1 MEDCMGGP
9 VIVVGG
15 GIAGLTTALEL
26 KRQGRAVRV
35 YEGTPHLGGRID
47 SVSDRGVIET
57 GMQFYYSSYTKTFE
71 LLRAFGLE
79 RELVPIHVR
88 GLMCRGGEIKP
99 FDKSWPWLGLLSG
112 PENLRLQAAVARQ
125 VLPLL
130 RMTPFDYRA
139 DDPLDRIDAAAY
151 FHALGGPSVV
161 ELAVRPMV
169 TSYAFTE
176 PEGHSLA
183 MILRIM
189 RLGAFSK
196 MYGLRRGNDSL
207 PRAMARELDVVHA
220 RVEEIVVDG
229 GQVRG
234 VVIDGER
241 GRETVE
247 ATEVVC
253 AVRGSQAGALLPGA
267 PLLAGAFDTLSYSNI
282 VLVNLHLDQSLKGPD
297 WTYVL
302 SRADGHRAA
311 FAVDLTRRSPSMF
324 PDDRSVL
331 QVVFADPEAGRL
343 LSASDADIVDLAASD
358 LEVFLPGVA
367 SSVRHTSVVRRVKA
381 LPNFPVGMFDRV
393 RQIQGMARE
402 IRGLHLAGDYLRAPL
417 CEGAVRSAHAA
428 VDAVLADSRPGR
440 RPQAPSERPSRC

>member
-1 MEDCMGGP
+1 MSVSP

-26 KRQGRAVRV
+26 QRRGRSVRV
-35 YEGTPHLGGRID
+35 YEGTPHVGGRID
-47 SVSDRGVIET
+47 SVSDQGVIET
-57 GMQFYYSSYTKTFE
+57 GMQFYYSSYARTFD
-71 LLRAFGLE
+71 LLRAFDLE
-79 RELVPIHVR
+79 RDLVPIHVR
-88 GLMCRGGEIKP
+88 GLMCRGGEIRP
-99 FDKSWPWLGLLSG
+99 FDKSWPWLRLLSG
-112 PENLRLQAAVARQ
+112 PENLRLQGAVARQ
-125 VLPLL
+125 VLPLM
-130 RMTPFDYRA
+130 RMTPFDFQA
-139 DDPLDRIDAAAY
+139 GDPLDRIDAAAY
-151 FHALGGPSVV
+151 FREIGGSAVV

-196 MYGLRRGNDSL
+196 MYGLKAGNDSL
-207 PRAMARELDVVHA
+207 PRAMARQLDVVHG

-229 GQVRG
+229 GRVRG
-234 VVIDGER
+234 VRVDGAS
-241 GRETVE
+241 VE
-247 ATEVVC
+247 ASEVVC

-267 PLLAGAFDTLSYSNI
+267 PLLSAAFDTLSYSNI
-282 VLVNLHLDQSLKGPD
+282 LLVNLHLDQSLKGPD

-311 FAVDLTRRSPSMF
+311 FAVDLTRRSPAMF

-343 LSASDADIVDLAASD
+343 LSAADDDIVDLAAGD
-358 LEVFLPGVA
+358 LDVFLPDLA
-367 SSVRHTSVVRRVKA
+367 SSIRHTSVVRRPKA
-381 LPNFPVGMFDRV
+381 LPNFAVGMFDRV
-393 RQIQGMARE
+393 RQIEGMAAE
-402 IRGLHLAGDYLRAPL
+402 ITGLHLAGDYLRAPL

-428 VDAVLADSRPGR
+428 ARAVSEGAEAALRV
-440 RPQAPSERPSRC
+440 QEVPSSVRPSRC

>member
-1 MEDCMGGP
+1 MDTP
-9 VIVVGG
+9 VFVVGG

-26 KRQGRAVRV
+26 KRRGRAVRV
-35 YEGTPHLGGRID
+35 YEGTPHVGGRID

-57 GMQFYYSSYTKTFE
+57 GMQFYYSSYARTFE
-71 LLRAFGLE
+71 LLRRFDLE

-88 GLMCRGGEIKP
+88 GLMCRGGDVKP

-112 PENLRLQAAVARQ
+112 PENLRLQAAVARK
-125 VLPLL
+125 VIPLL

-139 DDPLDRIDAAAY
+139 GDPLDRIDAAAY
-151 FHALGGPSVV
+151 FHALGGASVV
-161 ELAVRPMV
+161 EMAVRPMV

-196 MYGLRRGNDSL
+196 MYGLKRGNDSL
-207 PRAMARELDVVHA
+207 PKAMARELDVVHA
-220 RVEEIVVDG
+220 RVEEIVVEEG
-229 GQVRG
+229 RVRG
-234 VVIDGER
+234 VIVDGER
-241 GRETVE
+241 GQETVE
-247 ATEVVC
+247 ASEVVC

-267 PLLAGAFDTLSYSNI
+267 PLLSGAFDTLGYSNI
-282 VLVNLHLDQSLKGPD
+282 VLVNLHLDRSLTGPD

-311 FAVDLTRRSPSMF
+311 FAVDLTRRSPGMF

-343 LSASDADIVDLAASD
+343 LSASDSDIVALAAAD

-367 SSVRHTSVVRRVKA
+367 ASICHTSVVRRVKA
-381 LPNFPVGMFDRV
+381 LPNFPVGMFDKV
-393 RQIQGMARE
+393 RQIEGMARE
-402 IRGLHLAGDYLRAPL
+402 IEGLHLAGDYLRAPL
-417 CEGAVRSAHAA
+417 CEGAVRSAYGA
-428 VDAVLADSRPGR
+428 VDAVLAGVAPGSTA
-440 RPQAPSERPSRC
+440 QAVSSERPSRC